1 MKRNIY
7 LMMKPLEEARNIW
20 QARCG
25 NLKIDKELLAVER
38 SMSRITAEPVIAR
51 ICSPSYHS
59 AAMDGIA
66 VRAESLIN
74 ASETT
79 PRCLILNNDA
89 VLINTGNP
97 LPHEMDA
104 VIKIE
109 DVCMQSE
116 GISSLQSVEIMTPV
130 VPYQHVR
137 MVGEDIIAGEMIL
150 TINHSIRPQDIG
162 AMLAGGVIKIWVK
175 KKPQVIIIPTGD
187 ELVPL
192 GEPLKR
198 GQIIEFNSSILKAMV
213 EEWGGEAIIH
223 KIVPDDYQM
232 IKDAVKEA
240 VAKADIVLINAGS
253 SAGSKDYT
261 PQIIREL
268 GELVVHGVTM
278 MPGKPVALGIIAE
291 KPVVGIPGYPVS
303 AMLAMEEFVMPVICQ
318 SLSMKEKQREKIQA
332 VITQKIASRLGLE
345 EFVRVGVGY
354 FPKRDI
360 PFVAVPQRQG
370 AGIITSM
377 VKADGILRI
386 PRLCEGLEEGS
397 KVDVELLRTKTMIE
411 SNVILIGS
419 HDNLLDI
426 LANCLCKQYPQMS
439 LCVTNVGSLG
449 GLLSLRRGDCH
460 LTTCHLLD
468 EDTGEYNL
476 PYIKRFLHGM
486 DVSIITLA
494 WREQGLIIQKG
505 NPKNIHVLTDL
516 IRDDIVFINRQK
528 GAGTRILLDYK
539 LKKAGILSNNIR
551 GYETEVF
558 THMAVCAAI
567 EAGTADTG
575 LGIMAS
581 AGVFDMDFIPLTRER
596 YDLVI
601 PGENLSLPGISA
613 LLEIINSLEF
623 RIQIASLK
631 GYDLNECGREHGFTS
646 SHSVSLSL
654 LPH

>member
-318 SLSMKEKQREKIQA
+318 SLSMKEKQREK
-332 VITQKIASRLGLE
+332 
-345 EFVRVGVGY
+345 
-354 FPKRDI
+354 
-360 PFVAVPQRQG
+360 
-370 AGIITSM
+370 
-377 VKADGILRI
+377 
-386 PRLCEGLEEGS
+386 
-397 KVDVELLRTKTMIE
+397 
-411 SNVILIGS
+411 
-419 HDNLLDI
+419 H
-426 LANCLCKQYPQMS
+426 
-439 LCVTNVGSLG
+439 
-449 GLLSLRRGDCH
+449 
-460 LTTCHLLD
+460 
-468 EDTGEYNL
+468 
-476 PYIKRFLHGM
+476 
-486 DVSIITLA
+486 
-494 WREQGLIIQKG
+494 
-505 NPKNIHVLTDL
+505 
-516 IRDDIVFINRQK
+516 
-528 GAGTRILLDYK
+528 
-539 LKKAGILSNNIR
+539 
-551 GYETEVF
+551 
-558 THMAVCAAI
+558 
-567 EAGTADTG
+567 
-575 LGIMAS
+575 
-581 AGVFDMDFIPLTRER
+581 
-596 YDLVI
+596 
-601 PGENLSLPGISA
+601 
-613 LLEIINSLEF
+613 
-623 RIQIASLK
+623 
-631 GYDLNECGREHGFTS
+631 
-646 SHSVSLSL
+646 
-654 LPH
+654 

>member
-1 MKRNIY
+1 
-7 LMMKPLEEARNIW
+7 
-20 QARCG
+20 
-25 NLKIDKELLAVER
+25 
-38 SMSRITAEPVIAR
+38 MSPVI
-51 ICSPSYHS
+51 
-59 AAMDGIA
+59 
-66 VRAESLIN
+66 
-74 ASETT
+74 
-79 PRCLILNNDA
+79 
-89 VLINTGNP
+89 
-97 LPHEMDA
+97 
-104 VIKIE
+104 
-109 DVCMQSE
+109 
-116 GISSLQSVEIMTPV
+116 
-130 VPYQHVR
+130 PYQHVR

-162 AMLAGGVIKIWVK
+162 AMLAGGVIQIWVK
-175 KKPQVIIIPTGD
+175 KKPQVMIIPTGD
-187 ELVPL
+187 ELVQP
-192 GEPLKR
+192 GEPLKH
-198 GQIIEFNSSILKAMV
+198 GQIIEFNSSILRAMI

-232 IKDAVKEA
+232 IKDAVEE
-240 VAKADIVLINAGS
+240 VVVKADMVLINAGS

-261 PQIIREL
+261 AQIIREM
-268 GELVVHGVTM
+268 GELLVHGVTM
-278 MPGKPVALGIIAE
+278 MPGKPVALGIIGE

-318 SLSMKEKQREKIQA
+318 SLSMKERQREKIQA

-354 FPKRDI
+354 FPERDV

-397 KVDVELLRTKTMIE
+397 QVSVELLRTKNEIE

-426 LANCLCKQYPQMS
+426 LANCLCEQYPQIS

-449 GLLSLRRGDCH
+449 GLLSLRRNDCH

-468 EDTGEYNL
+468 ENTGEYNL
-476 PYIKRFLHGM
+476 PYIKRFLSDM
-486 DVSIITLA
+486 DVSIITLV
-494 WREQGLIIQKG
+494 WREQGLIVKKG
-505 NPKNIHVLTDL
+505 NPKNIHGLTDL
-516 IRDDIVFINRQK
+516 IQDDIVFINRQK
-528 GAGTRILLDYK
+528 GAGTRILLDYE
-539 LKKAGILSNNIR
+539 LKKAGILSSNIR

-567 EAGTADTG
+567 DAGTADTG

-581 AGVFDMDFIPLTRER
+581 AGVFGMDFISIAKER

-601 PGENLSLPGISA
+601 PRKNLSLPGISA
-613 LLEIINSLEF
+613 LLEIINSAEF
-623 RIQIASLK
+623 HRRIQSIK
-631 GYDLNECGREHGFTS
+631 GYDLKECGWQ
-646 SHSVSLSL
+646 VA
-654 LPH
+654 